1 MKNVL
6 QINYWT
12 LGGFEGKT
20 PIEDAIREVKE
31 MGLDGIELTFGAG
44 EFSPGISRV
53 RCKEI
58 KKFADSL
65 GVKIETCATG
75 NYWGLSLASPS
86 STTRKKA
93 IAFTKEYL
101 QVASWV
107 GAKVCLVVP
116 GAVFVPWDEKQP
128 VVPYARVWELAT
140 ASIRELIPFAKKSGV
155 KIGVE
160 NVWNGFLADPVA
172 MRMFV
177 GQFKTQYVGVY
188 FDVANCVINGFP
200 EHWIEILG
208 KRIVAIHIKNFKR
221 NDCAGGL
228 HGFGDDLL
236 DGDVNFNE
244 VIKALKKIKYKGP
257 LTAEMIPFSRLPDLV
272 LPDIQLARD
281 TAKKMQQIFR
291 DKSGI

>member
-1 MKNVL
+1 MKNTL

-44 EFSPGISRV
+44 EFSPGINRE

-58 KKFADSL
+58 KRFADSL

-75 NYWGLSLASPS
+75 TYWGLSLASTS
-86 STTRKKA
+86 NTIRKKA

-107 GAKVCLVVP
+107 GAKVCLVIP
-116 GAVFVPWDEKQP
+116 GAVFVPWEENQP
-128 VVPYARVWELAT
+128 VIPYARVWELAT
-140 ASIRELIPFAKKSGV
+140 ASIKELIPFAKKMGV
-155 KIGVE
+155 KIGIE
-160 NVWNGFLADPVA
+160 NVWNGFLTDPVA
-172 MRMFV
+172 MRIFV
-177 GQFKTQYVGVY
+177 DQFRSSYVGVY
-188 FDVANCVINGFP
+188 FDVANCIINGFP

-236 DGDVNFNE
+236 SGDVNFDG
-244 VIKALKKIKYKGP
+244 VKKALQKIKYKGP

-272 LPDIQLARD
+272 LPDTPLARD
-281 TAKKMQQIFR
+281 TAKKMLQIFR
-291 DKSGI
+291 NR

>member
-1 MKNVL
+1 MKNTL

-12 LGGFEGKT
+12 IGGFEGKT
-20 PIEDAIREVKE
+20 PIEDALKEVKD

-44 EFSPGISRV
+44 EFSPGISKE

-58 KKFADSL
+58 RRYAESL

-75 NYWGLSLASPS
+75 TYWGLSLASPS
-86 STTRKKA
+86 TSTRKKA

-107 GAKVCLVVP
+107 GAKVCLVIP

-128 VVPYARVWELAT
+128 VIPYAKVWELAT
-140 ASIRELIPFAKKSGV
+140 ASIKSLLPVAKKAGV
-155 KIGVE
+155 VMGIE

-172 MRMFV
+172 MRIFID
-177 GQFKTQYVGVY
+177 QFKSRYVGAY
-188 FDVANCVINGFP
+188 FDVANCAINGFP
-200 EHWIEILG
+200 EHWIEILN
-208 KRIVAIHIKNFKR
+208 KRIAAIHIKNFKR

-236 DGDVNFNE
+236 DGDVNFDA
-244 VIKALKKIKYKGP
+244 VKKALKKIGYKGP
-257 LTAEMIPFSRLPDLV
+257 LTAEMIPFSRLPNLV
-272 LPDIQLARD
+272 LPDIPLARD
-281 TAKKMQQIFR
+281 TAQKLLKIF
-291 DKSGI
+291 KG

>member
-1 MKNVL
+1 MKNTL

-12 LGGFEGKT
+12 IGGFEGKT
-20 PIEDAIREVKE
+20 PIEDALKEVKD

-44 EFSPGISRV
+44 EFSPGISKE

-58 KKFADSL
+58 RRYAESL

-75 NYWGLSLASPS
+75 TYWGLSLASPS
-86 STTRKKA
+86 TSTRKKA

-107 GAKVCLVVP
+107 GAKVCLVIP

-128 VVPYARVWELAT
+128 VIPYAKVWELAT
-140 ASIRELIPFAKKSGV
+140 ASIKSLLPVAKKAGV
-155 KIGVE
+155 VMGIE

-172 MRMFV
+172 MRIFID
-177 GQFKTQYVGVY
+177 QFKSRYVGAY
-188 FDVANCVINGFP
+188 FDVANCAINGFP
-200 EHWIEILG
+200 EHWIEILN
-208 KRIVAIHIKNFKR
+208 KRIAAIHIKNFKR

-236 DGDVNFNE
+236 DGDVNFDA
-244 VIKALKKIKYKGP
+244 VKKALKKIGYKGP
-257 LTAEMIPFSRLPDLV
+257 LTAEMIPFSRLPNLV
-272 LPDIQLARD
+272 LPDIPLARD
-281 TAKKMQQIFR
+281 TAQKLLKIFR
-291 DKSGI
+291 G